1 MAQSKSKINN
11 FVFTNNLATF
21 TSYGFFGSVVGEG
34 KNALNSYFS
43 NWTFSRNVLVG
54 RPGGNYP
61 AGSFFPTTLA
71 AVRFVNYAGGNYALA
86 GNSPYSKAATDGTA
100 IGAL

>member
-1 MAQSKSKINN
+1 MAQSTSKINN

-34 KNALNSYFS
+34 RPALNTYFS

-54 RPGGNYP
+54 RPAGYYP
-61 AGSFFPTTLA
+61 AGNFFPTTLA
-71 AVRFVNYAGGNYALA
+71 AVGFVNYTGGNYALA
-86 GNSPYSKAATDGTA
+86 ANSLYDHAATDGTA